1 MPMDLNSTPFLT
13 YAEIRVDKIDLIE
26 DAFGFNSEFS
36 DVIEMLDLIKEVPPR
51 GLTRDLKVKLRR
63 KV

>member
-1 MPMDLNSTPFLT
+1 MDLNSTPFLT